1 MNMKKTIL
9 VTAVILI
16 VAAVIYITIY
26 FLIPQKK
33 AEALKLSG
41 QSGYNVVWTLNTT
54 AYKVPITA
62 KIDMY
67 VKSMEKKDDKV
78 ILYFLVHKVEYDVFE
93 PKIYN
98 AIIPVTM
105 AKNGNILNV
114 EYPLRLEKEY
124 SDVLSKKSSNIPLKR
139 LFDYIIYGLE
149 PVINNNLTHYE
160 NITYTK
166 NGYIK
171 SSYKIKHSHICK
183 SRIFIEENNMPYDI
197 DLSEIFINLSNS
209 FWIKNAAFHE
219 IIKDNALNQKVESTI
234 SINQIPYDNT
244 MDSFF
249 EKPYDVLSSEYKKEN
264 FSFYDMQRNSQAEK
278 KKYSAKTKEKLNAE
292 FNNAFLKLNNNSNE
306 SYNNMKKLLEENPY
320 LISQVPDKVKSE
332 GKNNN
337 DANRMVIGILEKIG
351 SADAQSALSTIMK
364 DKDIIETNRIRA
376 IVALNGVEK
385 PSDHTVD
392 TLINQAAIRDNKDD
406 NIIANT
412 SLLALGSAGYKLM
425 DKTDK
430 YNEIQAY
437 FENALNN
444 DSINR
449 RTTLLSIG
457 NTADKYFYN
466 KVSPYLKDNNPENRA
481 AAVYA
486 VSSINMNEFMG
497 NVESFLQNEKEN
509 SVRAEVYSAF
519 ALSRHPTEQMTNI
532 IKENFYKESKQSQ
545 TNMITYLKNNINK
558 PTSAA
563 LLEEIL
569 NSNTLSPNESMEVRK
584 LLRTR

>member
-98 AIIPVTM
+98 AVIPVTM

-183 SRIFIEENNMPYDI
+183 SRIFI
-197 DLSEIFINLSNS
+197 SR
-209 FWIKNAAFHE
+209 
-219 IIKDNALNQKVESTI
+219 I
-234 SINQIPYDNT
+234 S
-244 MDSFF
+244 
-249 EKPYDVLSSEYKKEN
+249 
-264 FSFYDMQRNSQAEK
+264 
-278 KKYSAKTKEKLNAE
+278 
-292 FNNAFLKLNNNSNE
+292 
-306 SYNNMKKLLEENPY
+306 
-320 LISQVPDKVKSE
+320 
-332 GKNNN
+332 
-337 DANRMVIGILEKIG
+337 
-351 SADAQSALSTIMK
+351 
-364 DKDIIETNRIRA
+364 
-376 IVALNGVEK
+376 
-385 PSDHTVD
+385 
-392 TLINQAAIRDNKDD
+392 
-406 NIIANT
+406 
-412 SLLALGSAGYKLM
+412 
-425 DKTDK
+425 
-430 YNEIQAY
+430 
-437 FENALNN
+437 
-444 DSINR
+444 
-449 RTTLLSIG
+449 
-457 NTADKYFYN
+457 
-466 KVSPYLKDNNPENRA
+466 
-481 AAVYA
+481 
-486 VSSINMNEFMG
+486 
-497 NVESFLQNEKEN
+497 
-509 SVRAEVYSAF
+509 
-519 ALSRHPTEQMTNI
+519 
-532 IKENFYKESKQSQ
+532 
-545 TNMITYLKNNINK
+545 
-558 PTSAA
+558 
-563 LLEEIL
+563 
-569 NSNTLSPNESMEVRK
+569 
-584 LLRTR
+584 